1 MIDKQFAA
9 YAAQRRRVNTF
20 NDFLWNTTKKAR
32 KSLLLATGLG
42 GVQVM
47 EGSLDISII
56 RDGIVYPFGC
66 VGHKVITTAF
76 AEFVVDQLISESSV
90 FGDFKY
96 HEIGTGTTAENKTDT
111 ALETYVEARTAGTQV
126 EDSSMVYKSVASIS
140 ITDTRAITE
149 HGIFNHATHGSGT
162 LMDRTVFAAVNL
174 VSGDVFEATYKLTV
188 SDNT

>member
-1 MIDKQFAA
+1 MIDEKLARQA
-9 YAAQRRRVNTF
+9 YLRRKINSYR
-20 NDFLWNTTKKAR
+20 DGIWIMTKKFR
-32 KSLLLATGLG
+32 KAALIATGIG
-42 GVQVM
+42 GVQAL
-47 EGSLDISII
+47 EGSLNFRILRNNEWYD
-56 RDGIVYPFGC
+56 FGC

-111 ALETYVEARTAGTQV
+111 ALENYVEARTAGTQV